1 MGWALFLDLGII
13 LLLAVVIVYTA
24 LLNRRLATLRDSKAE
39 FEQLFSGFSQ
49 ATGKAETGL
58 TAMRETAADSGKLL
72 DDRIKSARGLVEDL
86 TFLLERGEAQAGRL
100 ETAISRGR
108 DRAAGTPTAEARS
121 ALGAIARSMA
131 DGDRAS
137 AAPASKGQRG
147 AALIKALREMR

>member
-1 MGWALFLDLGII
+1 MGFALFLDLGII
-13 LLLAVVIVYTA
+13 LLLAVVIFYTA
-24 LLNRRLATLRDSKAE
+24 LLNRRLAVLRASKAE

-72 DDRIKSARGLVEDL
+72 DEKVKTARGLVDDL

-100 ETAISRGR
+100 ETAIARGR
-108 DRAAGTPTAEARS
+108 DSAATAPAAEARS
-121 ALGAIARSMA
+121 TLGAIARSMVDVESA
-131 DGDRAS
+131 P
-137 AAPASKGQRG
+137 AAPASKSQRG

>member
-1 MGWALFLDLGII
+1 MGFALFLDLGII

-24 LLNRRLATLRDSKAE
+24 MLNRRLAVLRSSKDE

-72 DDRIKSARGLVEDL
+72 DEKIKSARGLADDL

-100 ETAISRGR
+100 ETAIARGR
-108 DRAAGTPTAEARS
+108 DGAAMAPAAEARS
-121 ALGAIARSMA
+121 TLGAIARSMA
-131 DGDRAS
+131 DAEPAPAAS
-137 AAPASKGQRG
+137 AGKGQRG